1 MNNIWNIGT
10 NFFEGGLLFFL
21 IKGLV
26 LYLIATFILNI
37 INKGINKTI
46 EINKEQETSLRFLS
60 KIVKVIAYG
69 IVIFVMLG
77 NITPLKGIGTAVL
90 GATSIFSVVI
100 GLAAQESF
108 GNFIAGFFLAMY
120 HPFKVGDIVR
130 IVDKDITGTVKEIT
144 FRHTVLTTFENT
156 KMIVPNSVMNTA
168 ILEDKEYGQGGLVKY
183 MSFDIG
189 YDSDIKKAEKLIY
202 EAALSIPEIIDT
214 RTKEE
219 IKANKEPFTIRVDEF
234 DPSGIKITFP
244 VRVAKL
250 GDQSLACSKLRK
262 EILVKFKKNKIEI
275 PYNKI
280 ELVK

>member
-1 MNNIWNIGT
+1 MDNIWDVGT
-10 NFFEGGLLFFL
+10 NFFEGGIVFFC

-26 LYLIATFILNI
+26 LYLIAKFVIRI
-37 INKGINKTI
+37 INRGINKTI
-46 EINKEQETSLRFLS
+46 EINHEQETSLKFLG
-60 KIVKVIAYG
+60 KIVKVIVYAV
-69 IVIFVMLG
+69 VIFVMLG
-77 NITPLKGIGTAVL
+77 NITPLKGIGTAAL

-120 HPFKVGDIVR
+120 HPFKVGDVVR

-144 FRHTVLTTFENT
+144 FRHTVLTTYENT

-168 ILEDKEYGQGGLVKY
+168 ILEDKEFGQGSLVKY

-189 YDSDIKKAEKLIY
+189 YDSNIELTNKLIY
-202 EAALSIPEIIDT
+202 EAASLV
-214 RTKEE
+214 EE
-219 IKANKEPFTIRVDEF
+219 IVDSRSEEERKANKEPFTIRVDEF

-244 VRVAKL
+244 VKTAKL
-250 GDQSLACSKLRK
+250 GDQSIACSKLRK
-262 EILVKFKKNKIEI
+262 EILKKFKDNNIEI